1 MSQKEPQWAKY
12 ITEKNLPNEEMEVL
26 CSIIGLEATK
36 KIMLAYQGSTITIP
50 KLALSK
56 YKDRYIL
63 ENYNGTKLSR
73 VYLAK
78 ECNVSE
84 RHIYNVVKDHIDGNR
99 I

>member
-1 MSQKEPQWAKY
+1 MSQKEPLWSKY
-12 ITEKNLPNEEMEVL
+12 ITEDNLPNEEMEVL

-50 KLALSK
+50 KQALSK
-56 YKDRYIL
+56 YKDKYII
-63 ENYNGTKLSR
+63 ENYDGTKISR

-84 RHIYNVVKDHIDGNR
+84 RHIYNVTHENKNNL
-99 I
+99 